1 MDPSGRT
8 CDQKRML
15 CYQTYETF
23 PTDLLTVGDIVVV
36 IITVLRSISMKRC
49 SDVSFTV
56 IKYSEASLEC
66 FENLK
71 EKNYP
76 CVMSTLCHL
85 LYLAEKATVVGG

>member
-1 MDPSGRT
+1 
-8 CDQKRML
+8 ML

-36 IITVLRSISMKRC
+36 IIPVLRSISMKRC
-49 SDVSFTV
+49 SDVSLTV

-76 CVMSTLCHL
+76 
-85 LYLAEKATVVGG
+85 